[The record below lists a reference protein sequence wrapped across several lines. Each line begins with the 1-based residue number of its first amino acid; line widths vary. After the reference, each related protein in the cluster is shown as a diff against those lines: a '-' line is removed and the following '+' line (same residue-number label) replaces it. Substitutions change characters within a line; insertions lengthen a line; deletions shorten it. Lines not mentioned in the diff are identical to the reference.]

1 MEETVNFKEIEQT
14 SIEKFEQFYQF
25 LYKDDLAI
33 HGLTIQIWK
42 NQMSNKYKLVIT
54 KNLKELVI
62 KEEFFRQ
69 EFLFLSSL
77 QGFDISKHFKTLL
90 NSLEFLSF
98 LRKFIS

>member
-1 MEETVNFKEIEQT
+1 MEETVSFKEIEQT

-62 KEEFFRQ
+62 KEEFFSQ
-69 EFLFLSSL
+69 EFLFCLL
-77 QGFDISKHFKTLL
+77 CKDLISQNILKLC
-90 NSLEFLSF
+90 
-98 LRKFIS
+98 